1 MDELLI
7 LVPVRIHFPLQS
19 IGLKTLDHF
28 MGNNFFCNY
37 VTFDFLLPL
46 KLPVGHVAERRFKRL
61 NEPPQAD
68 HLSSMQ
74 WRGSDLS
81 AHMHSPFN
89 IFICSH
95 LQKMGEEREN
105 IWVNKIFMPSVLK
118 NI

>member
-28 MGNNFFCNY
+28 MGNHFFYNY

-61 NEPPQAD
+61 NEPHKQTIYHPCSGEALISLHTYL
-68 HLSSMQ
+68 HL
-74 WRGSDLS
+74 L
-81 AHMHSPFN
+81 
-89 IFICSH
+89 IFVHAPTYIK
-95 LQKMGEEREN
+95 QGRERKYMGE
-105 IWVNKIFMPSVLK
+105 
-118 NI
+118 